1 MSSVAFD
8 SVDNVVCSADVKA
21 TVVSTSD
28 GSVTEQETEE
38 NAKNAENKE
47 QSIVLQAFTKTITLY
62 IFSILLKLAISF
74 FVPALSK
81 EISSIVSL
89 PIFSVLTII
98 PLPNTL

>member
-8 SVDNVVCSADVKA
+8 SVDSVVCSADVEA
-21 TVVSTSD
+21 TVVSTSA
-28 GSVTEQETEE
+28 GFESEQETEE
-38 NAKNAENKE
+38 TAKNAENKE
-47 QSIVLQAFTKTITLY
+47 QSIVLQTFTKTITLY

>member
-8 SVDNVVCSADVKA
+8 AVDGAVCSADVKA
-21 TVVSTSD
+21 AVGSTFD
-28 GSVTEQETEE
+28 GSEREQETEE
-38 NAKNAENKE
+38 NAKKAENKE
-47 QSIVLQAFTKTITLY
+47 QSIVLQTFTKTITLY